1 MVPGVWKASVGSLSP
16 TGGIQVFLQCAL
28 DKRICLSSCI
38 QVQYG
43 SYLAQDISLCASTLG
58 ICRILT
64 CRLVERV
71 ITVFCNGDSDLVLV
85 TYSSLLSLIRKRIW
99 HCEGSCVLLAKC
111 YYQLYDSRRPT
122 TISRSDCVK
131 VCEWRISLSRLSPC
145 LSNNCEIQS
154 IVGHSNYVDQT
165 GVETCDQSKLWF
177 QLYVLALQALC
188 RTKQWGIISLQSL
201 TRLQL
206 FTYIQ
211 HVGITLTFI
220 YCIFSFCLYFLSF
233 DPPLASLSFAPSF
246 WRHLS
251 LSLLFPPTQPAHSF
265 IPTLSV
271 SHPYYQLHFNL
282 HPPSLLSD
290 PYVYVC
296 AFHQI
301 YYRTNSTLPPTSG
314 LPVCTAASHTA
325 NTTTILQRC
334 YYKLT

>member
-1 MVPGVWKASVGSLSP
+1 MIPTKCICTTSTMQDKTVRDNFSP
-16 TGGIQVFLQCAL
+16 VSHQVA
-28 DKRICLSSCI
+28 
-38 QVQYG
+38 
-43 SYLAQDISLCASTLG
+43 
-58 ICRILT
+58 
-64 CRLVERV
+64 V
-71 ITVFCNGDSDLVLV
+71 IHL
-85 TYSSLLSLIRKRIW
+85 
-99 HCEGSCVLLAKC
+99 
-111 YYQLYDSRRPT
+111 
-122 TISRSDCVK
+122 
-131 VCEWRISLSRLSPC
+131 
-145 LSNNCEIQS
+145 
-154 IVGHSNYVDQT
+154 
-165 GVETCDQSKLWF
+165 
-177 QLYVLALQALC
+177 
-188 RTKQWGIISLQSL
+188 
-201 TRLQL
+201 
-206 FTYIQ
+206 IQ

-290 PYVYVC
+290 PHVYVC

>member
-1 MVPGVWKASVGSLSP
+1 MIPTICTCTTSTMQDKTVRDNFSP
-16 TGGIQVFLQCAL
+16 VSNQVAVIHLH
-28 DKRICLSSCI
+28 S
-38 QVQYG
+38 
-43 SYLAQDISLCASTLG
+43 
-58 ICRILT
+58 T
-64 CRLVERV
+64 CRY
-71 ITVFCNGDSDLVLV
+71 NSDFYLLHIFF
-85 TYSSLLSLIRKRIW
+85 LSL
-99 HCEGSCVLLAKC
+99 
-111 YYQLYDSRRPT
+111 
-122 TISRSDCVK
+122 
-131 VCEWRISLSRLSPC
+131 
-145 LSNNCEIQS
+145 
-154 IVGHSNYVDQT
+154 
-165 GVETCDQSKLWF
+165 
-177 QLYVLALQALC
+177 
-188 RTKQWGIISLQSL
+188 
-201 TRLQL
+201 
-206 FTYIQ
+206 
-211 HVGITLTFI
+211 
-220 YCIFSFCLYFLSF
+220 FSFFC
-233 DPPLASLSFAPSF
+233 PPLASLSFAPSF

>member
-38 QVQYG
+38 QVQFG
-43 SYLAQDISLCASTLG
+43 SSLAQDISLCASTLG

-71 ITVFCNGDSDLVLV
+71 ITVFCKGDSDLVLV

-154 IVGHSNYVDQT
+154 IVGHFNYVDQT

-233 DPPLASLSFAPSF
+233 A
-246 WRHLS
+246 
-251 LSLLFPPTQPAHSF
+251 
-265 IPTLSV
+265 
-271 SHPYYQLHFNL
+271 LH
-282 HPPSLLSD
+282 
-290 PYVYVC
+290 
-296 AFHQI
+296 
-301 YYRTNSTLPPTSG
+301 
-314 LPVCTAASHTA
+314 
-325 NTTTILQRC
+325 
-334 YYKLT
+334 